1 MTLAI
6 VSLCIV
12 TASFSV
18 ISQVELEN
26 KKVKQLLE
34 IYEKVIFV

>member
-1 MTLAI
+1 MS
-6 VSLCIV
+6 VGN
-12 TASFSV
+12 SV

-34 IYEKVIFV
+34 IYEKVIFVYVLQF

>member
-1 MTLAI
+1 MS
-6 VSLCIV
+6 VGN
-12 TASFSV
+12 SV

>member
-1 MTLAI
+1 
-6 VSLCIV
+6 VGN
-12 TASFSV
+12 SV